1 MTRNFRDTATATRA
15 LKETQK
21 NWLMRIQNAYGENYY
36 DALSD
41 SEKAE
46 LDTFRTAMKNLSSI
60 STKES
65 YHDDG
70 VFPTI
75 PSWFDYG
82 DLAESQGVSRA
93 TAGPTGATGP
103 TGNTGNTGPTGPTG
117 SAGPPGNTGG
127 TGPRG
132 LTGSAGPPGPSG
144 SDGSDGSAGPPG
156 PTGPTGSAGP
166 PGATGPT
173 GPSGG
178 GGGSAIDVNFDG
190 RESTTMVQWL
200 VDSRGG
206 TIQIHFAN
214 GAVGT
219 ITGVLF

>member
-36 DALSD
+36 DSLSD

-60 STKES
+60 STKGS
-65 YHDDG
+65 FHDDG
-70 VFPTI
+70 VFPTV

-103 TGNTGNTGPTGPTG
+103 TGNTGPTG
-117 SAGPPGNTGG
+117 A
-127 TGPRG
+127 
-132 LTGSAGPPGPSG
+132 TGSAGPPGPSG
-144 SDGSDGSAGPPG
+144 SNGSDGSAGPPG

-173 GPSGG
+173 GPSGSG
-178 GGGSAIDVNFDG
+178 GGGGGEIDVQFDG
-190 RESTTMVQWL
+190 RESTTMTQW
-200 VDSRGG
+200 VIDSRGG

>member
-21 NWLMRIQNAYGENYY
+21 NWLMRIENAYGENYY

-60 STKES
+60 STKGS

-103 TGNTGNTGPTGPTG
+103 TGSTGPTG
-117 SAGPPGNTGG
+117 A
-127 TGPRG
+127 
-132 LTGSAGPPGPSG
+132 TGSAGPPGPSG
-144 SDGSDGSAGPPG
+144 SNGSDGSAGPPG

-178 GGGSAIDVNFDG
+178 GGGGGIDVQFDG
-190 RESTTMVQWL
+190 RESTTMTQW
-200 VDSRGG
+200 VIDSRGG